1 MKRTSAAAESMRC
14 RRRLLAGIAVV
25 LLVTL
30 GAARPGYSQ
39 AVKLDSVLAAALAPT
54 LDAARTDGLPDA
66 PLFAKA
72 QEGVLKRA
80 PRERIVG
87 AVAALADRMRAA
99 RAELAPNATDH
110 EIVAG
115 AEALAVGVSGQVLRT
130 VRIYR
135 PRGSAAMPLEVMAH
149 LAWRGVPPDQAADAI
164 TRAIAGGATSGQLL
178 ALDASV
184 RQDVESGVAPPVAL
198 NTRTRGLTL
207 QLQTPANRA
216 TVDAA
221 PQSMSA
227 SPGAGRARPRK
238 P

>member
-1 MKRTSAAAESMRC
+1 M
-14 RRRLLAGIAVV
+14 RRLRVAVLFALA
-25 LLVTL
+25 L
-30 GAARPGYSQ
+30 GAAQPASSQ
-39 AVKLDSVLAAALAPT
+39 AVKLDSALAAALAPT

-99 RAELAPNATDH
+99 RGELAPNATDH
-110 EIVAG
+110 EIIAG

-130 VRIYR
+130 VRLYR
-135 PRGSAAMPLEVMAH
+135 PRGTAAMPLEVIAH
-149 LAWRGVPPDQAADAI
+149 LAWRGVRPDQAADAI
-164 TRAIAGGATSGQLL
+164 TRAVVGGATTAQLV

-184 RQDVESGVAPPVAL
+184 RQDVESGVAPPAAL
-198 NTRTRGLTL
+198 ASRTRGLTL
-207 QLQTPANRA
+207 QLQAPANRS
-216 TVDAA
+216 AA
-221 PQSMSA
+221 DGAQSLSS
-227 SPGAGRARPRK
+227 SPGAGRVRPRK

>member
-1 MKRTSAAAESMRC
+1 MR
-14 RRRLLAGIAVV
+14 RMRVAVLLALA
-25 LLVTL
+25 L
-30 GAARPGYSQ
+30 GAAQPASSQ
-39 AVKLDSVLAAALAPT
+39 AVKLDSALAAALAPT

-99 RAELAPNATDH
+99 RGELAPNATDH
-110 EIVAG
+110 EIIAG

-130 VRIYR
+130 VRLYR
-135 PRGSAAMPLEVMAH
+135 PRGTAAMPLEVIAH
-149 LAWRGVPPDQAADAI
+149 LAWRGVRPDQAADAI
-164 TRAIAGGATSGQLL
+164 TRAVVGGATAAQLV

-184 RQDVESGVAPPVAL
+184 RQDVESGVAPPAAL
-198 NTRTRGLTL
+198 ATRTRGLTL
-207 QLQTPANRA
+207 QLQAPANRSA
-216 TVDAA
+216 ADAA
-221 PQSMSA
+221 PQSMSS

>member
-1 MKRTSAAAESMRC
+1 MKRTGVAI
-14 RRRLLAGIAVV
+14 LL
-25 LLVTL
+25 TL
-30 GAARPGYSQ
+30 ALGVAQPASSQ
-39 AVKLDSVLAAALAPT
+39 TIKLDSALAGALAPT

-99 RAELAPNATDH
+99 RGELAPNATDH
-110 EIVAG
+110 EIIAG
-115 AEALAVGVSGQVLRT
+115 AEALAVGISGQVLRT
-130 VRIYR
+130 VRLYR
-135 PRGSAAMPLEVMAH
+135 PRGMAAMPLEVMAH
-149 LAWRGVPPDQAADAI
+149 LAWRGVRPDQAADAI
-164 TRAIAGGATSGQLL
+164 TRMVAGGATTSQLV

-207 QLQTPANRA
+207 QLQAPASRA
-216 TVDAA
+216 TGDVA

-227 SPGAGRARPRK
+227 SPGSGRARPRK

>member
-1 MKRTSAAAESMRC
+1 MRVAV
-14 RRRLLAGIAVV
+14 LLALA
-25 LLVTL
+25 L
-30 GAARPGYSQ
+30 GAAQPASSQ
-39 AVKLDSVLAAALAPT
+39 AVKLDSALAAALAPT

-99 RAELAPNATDH
+99 RGELAPNATDH
-110 EIVAG
+110 EIIAG

-130 VRIYR
+130 VRLYR
-135 PRGSAAMPLEVMAH
+135 PRGTAAMPLEVIAH
-149 LAWRGVPPDQAADAI
+149 LAWRGVRPDQAADAI
-164 TRAIAGGATSGQLL
+164 TRAVVGGATAAQLV

-184 RQDVESGVAPPVAL
+184 RQDVESGVAPPAAL
-198 NTRTRGLTL
+198 ATRTRGLTL
-207 QLQTPANRA
+207 QLQAPANRSA
-216 TVDAA
+216 ADAA
-221 PQSMSA
+221 PQSMSS

>member
-1 MKRTSAAAESMRC
+1 MRPS
-14 RRRLLAGIAVV
+14 GIAV
-25 LLVTL
+25 LIALAL
-30 GAARPGYSQ
+30 GVAQPVSSQ
-39 AVKLDSVLAAALAPT
+39 AAKLDSALAAALAPT
-54 LDAARTDGLPDA
+54 LDAARTDGLPEA

-130 VRIYR
+130 VRLYR
-135 PRGSAAMPLEVMAH
+135 PRGTAAMPLEVMAH
-149 LAWRGVPPDQAADAI
+149 LAWRGVAPAQAADAI
-164 TRAIAGGATSGQLL
+164 TRAVVGGATTVQLV

-207 QLQTPANRA
+207 QLQAPANRA
-216 TVDAA
+216 TAGDAA
-221 PQSMSA
+221 PQSMSS
-227 SPGAGRARPRK
+227 SPGAGRVRPRK

>member
-1 MKRTSAAAESMRC
+1 MR
-14 RRRLLAGIAVV
+14 RSGLAVV
-25 LLVTL
+25 LALAL
-30 GAARPGYSQ
+30 GAAQPASSQ
-39 AVKLDSVLAAALAPT
+39 AVKLDSALAAALAPT

-99 RAELAPNATDH
+99 RGELAPNATDH
-110 EIVAG
+110 EIIAG

-130 VRIYR
+130 VRLYR
-135 PRGSAAMPLEVMAH
+135 PRGTAAMPLEVIAH
-149 LAWRGVPPDQAADAI
+149 LAWRGVRPDQAADAI
-164 TRAIAGGATSGQLL
+164 TRAVVGGATTAQLV

-184 RQDVESGVAPPVAL
+184 RQDVESGVAPPAAL
-198 NTRTRGLTL
+198 ATRTRGLTL
-207 QLQTPANRA
+207 QLQAPASRSA
-216 TVDAA
+216 ADAA
-221 PQSMSA
+221 QSLSS
-227 SPGAGRARPRK
+227 SPGAGRVRPRK

>member
-1 MKRTSAAAESMRC
+1 MRRTGVAV
-14 RRRLLAGIAVV
+14 LLALA
-25 LLVTL
+25 L
-30 GAARPGYSQ
+30 GVAQPASSQ
-39 AVKLDSVLAAALAPT
+39 TVKLDSALAAALAPT

-99 RAELAPNATDH
+99 RGELAPNATDH
-110 EIVAG
+110 EIIAG
-115 AEALAVGVSGQVLRT
+115 AEALAVGISGQVLRT
-130 VRIYR
+130 VRLYR
-135 PRGSAAMPLEVMAH
+135 PRGMAAMPLEVMAH
-149 LAWRGVPPDQAADAI
+149 LAWRGVRPDQAADAI
-164 TRAIAGGATSGQLL
+164 TRMVAGGATPSQLV

-184 RQDVESGVAPPVAL
+184 REDVESGVAPPVAL
-198 NTRTRGLTL
+198 TTRTRGLTL
-207 QLQTPANRA
+207 QLQAPASRA
-216 TVDAA
+216 TGEAA

>member
-1 MKRTSAAAESMRC
+1 MRRTTSAV
-14 RRRLLAGIAVV
+14 LLA
-25 LLVTL
+25 LTL
-30 GAARPGYSQ
+30 GVARPASSQ
-39 AVKLDSVLAAALAPT
+39 AVKLDSALAAALSPT
-54 LDAARTDGLPDA
+54 LDAARADGLPDA

-110 EIVAG
+110 EIIAG

-130 VRIYR
+130 VRLYR
-135 PRGSAAMPLEVMAH
+135 PRSTAAMPLEVMAH
-149 LAWRGVPPDQAADAI
+149 LAWRGVAPAQAADAI
-164 TRAIAGGATSGQLL
+164 TRAVVGGATTAQLV

-198 NTRTRGLTL
+198 TSRTRGLTL
-207 QLQTPANRA
+207 QLQAPASRA
-216 TVDAA
+216 TAADAA
-221 PQSMSA
+221 PQSMS
-227 SPGAGRARPRK
+227 STPGAGRVRPRK

>member
-1 MKRTSAAAESMRC
+1 MRRT
-14 RRRLLAGIAVV
+14 GIAV
-25 LLVTL
+25 LLALTL
-30 GAARPGYSQ
+30 GVARPASSQ
-39 AVKLDSVLAAALAPT
+39 AVKLDSALAAALSPT
-54 LDAARTDGLPDA
+54 LDAARADGLPDA

-99 RAELAPNATDH
+99 RGELAPNATDH
-110 EIVAG
+110 EIIAG

-130 VRIYR
+130 VRLYR
-135 PRGSAAMPLEVMAH
+135 PRGTAAMPLEVMAH
-149 LAWRGVPPDQAADAI
+149 LAWRGVAPAQAADAI
-164 TRAIAGGATSGQLL
+164 TRAVAGGATTGQLV

-198 NTRTRGLTL
+198 TSRTRGLTL
-207 QLQTPANRA
+207 QLQAPANRA
-216 TVDAA
+216 TAADAA
-221 PQSMSA
+221 PPQSMSS
-227 SPGAGRARPRK
+227 SPGAGRVRPRK